1 MNYEVIETYINDLRQ
16 KDEYNI
22 TLSYIK
28 EIQKKIKTFIE
39 NLNENNFY
47 DYSKSYF
54 LLFLTNQYKQNK
66 KQIFTNL
73 KKAIKFLERSH
84 TEDEIYEA
92 ILYGY
97 LSNYYIKYENQM
109 ESEKMFKIA
118 REKLIKQQ
126 NKEELIQF
134 YIRHI
139 NILMISRYDISKIN
153 SLIEELHLLIKNNT
167 SKNIAKYYLDLGI
180 IYLNAL
186 QNTVVAIF
194 YLSQSF
200 DLAKKTCQIELE
212 IKARI
217 FLAASYYSLGN
228 ESESINYLEI
238 ILKNEKYQNINP
250 VYKSIIIN
258 NLITYFIKKEDFK
271 SAKNYLIKFD
281 ENINEV
287 NKDLSEQVKMIG
299 YICKA
304 KYYSIS
310 NENVDQGVKYINK
323 SKNLYE
329 KNKYKSLFQ
338 DIDILIDKIEGNL
351 YYKIGKY
358 DIAFNLHKRGFNKS
372 IKRSKNRS
380 VIEFHKLLSKDYEKL
395 QDYPK
400 SIKHLKLYME
410 LKENWLDKQSQK
422 YTEIL
427 LKENDILNKKN
438 KISELTELKN
448 ELIDKRNTDV
458 LSGLLNRR
466 FLNEHLEC
474 EDAKLDIKSGDLYAF
489 MIDIDFF
496 KKYNDRYGHIE
507 GDKVIDKIGKII
519 KNTCIKDNN
528 IAIRYGGEEFL
539 ILLKNIDYEE
549 CIKTAKSLLQQVNE
563 LNIKHEDSPFNTTV
577 SISIGIASNED
588 CKDYYNLI
596 NNADKAL
603 YISKSEGGNKYSYF
617 LN

>member
-1 MNYEVIETYINDLRQ
+1 MNYEIIETYIDDLRQ

-28 EIQKKIKTFIE
+28 EIQNKVNIFIE
-39 NLNENNFY
+39 NLNERNFY

-66 KQIFTNL
+66 KQIINNL
-73 KKAIKFLERSH
+73 KKAIKFLEKSH

-97 LSNYYIKYENQM
+97 LSNYYIKYESKM
-109 ESEKMFKIA
+109 ESDKMFKIA

-153 SLIEELHLLIKNNT
+153 LLIEELHLLIKSNA
-167 SKNIAKYYLDLGI
+167 SKNVAKYYLDLGV

-186 QNTVVAIF
+186 QNTIVAIF
-194 YLSQSF
+194 YLSHAF
-200 DLAKKTCQIELE
+200 DLAQKTCQIELE

-228 ESESINYLEI
+228 ELESIKYIEV

-250 VYKSIIIN
+250 VYKAIITN
-258 NLITYFIKKEDFK
+258 NLITYFIKNEDLK

-281 ENINEV
+281 DNINSV
-287 NKDLSEQVKMIG
+287 NKDLNEQVKMIG

-304 KYYSIS
+304 KYYSMS
-310 NENVDQGVKYINK
+310 NENIDKGVKYINK
-323 SKNLYE
+323 SKSLYE

-351 YYKIGKY
+351 YYKVGKY
-358 DIAFNLHKRGFNKS
+358 DLACNLHKRGFNKS

-395 QDYPK
+395 QDYQK
-400 SIKHLKLYME
+400 SIRHLKLYME
-410 LKENWLDKQSQK
+410 LKEDWLVQQSQK

-438 KISELTELKN
+438 KISQLTELKN
-448 ELIDKRNTDV
+448 ELIDKRNTDM

-466 FLNEHLEC
+466 FLNEYLEC
-474 EDAKLDIKSGDLYAF
+474 EDAKLGIETSNLYAF

-496 KKYNDRYGHIE
+496 KKYNDKYGHIK
-507 GDKVIDKIGKII
+507 GDEVIDKIGKII
-519 KNTCIKDNN
+519 KNICVKDDN

-539 ILLKNIDYEE
+539 ILLRNIDYEDS
-549 CIKTAKSLLQQVNE
+549 IKAAKLLLQQVNE

-577 SISIGIASNED
+577 SISIGIASNNY
-588 CKDYYNLI
+588 CNDYYNLI
-596 NNADKAL
+596 DNADKAL
-603 YISKSEGGNKYSYF
+603 YISKSEGGNQYRYF
-617 LN
+617 N